1 VERAASLPT
10 RTPALSHHPSL
21 AYLVAERCV
30 FPIRPKNA
38 AVGLGALL
46 LGCFLTIV
54 VLATGGDDGGVSTT
68 SDAAVPD
75 DVGASHRSVQGC
87 TADDDPLASP
97 QTSGSAPAPDIAQC
111 QISIVGAGPGG
122 VYTAWRLAKDS
133 VEGDDAMSVPPER
146 ICVFERS
153 QRLGGRIFSVR
164 NLGPEGDLVVESG
177 AYRFSSDGATP
188 LLTALIQTGLNL
200 PWVACEKTCASAAA
214 STLSP
219 PPLLLLVLLYT
230 AENLALCWC
239 WLL

>member
-1 VERAASLPT
+1 MPVERAASLPT

-46 LGCFLTIV
+46 LGCFVTIV

-200 PWVACEKTCASAAA
+200 PWVACENLRLRRRIDSVAAA
-214 STLSP
+214 
-219 PPLLLLVLLYT
+219 T
-230 AENLALCWC
+230 AATRAAIHC
-239 WLL
+239 